1 MSHRYHP
8 NPEANDDPEAILFND
23 CADCGYKARNFGLD
37 LDTENWMRM
46 WDRMLEVELS
56 TGNDHYRSEPEALL
70 GKYMYR
76 MYVALERYTTID
88 PKTLFAPW
96 KLV

>member
-8 NPEANDDPEAILFND
+8 NPDNNDDPTSILYSD
-23 CADCGYKARNFGLD
+23 CKDCMYKAQNFGLD
-37 LDTENWMRM
+37 LDTENWMQM
-46 WDRMLEVELS
+46 WDRMLSVELID
-56 TGNDHYRSEPEALL
+56 GDDHYRSDAEALL

-96 KLV
+96 RLV